1 MLLLSHAAELLLV
14 QKNNPA
20 RGIIPLSM
28 VLHTHIFCYDFQYT
42 PSRLSL
48 TPLENVLTHLV
59 HRSM

>member
-28 VLHTHIFCYDFQYT
+28 VLHTH
-42 PSRLSL
+42 
-48 TPLENVLTHLV
+48 
-59 HRSM
+59 